1 MDDTGTKLSS
11 QGEKVLELIKNYKR
25 HISKTKLV
33 DEVYKWRFVEEN
45 KGKPKLNAL
54 NFAEEYKSIKFGNL
68 TYQLASAVGNHI
80 CREKPEEFRQ
90 LFNSLFN
97 EKTNINQRVKNFN
110 EDSLII
116 YRSMGET
123 LGHHQDERNFVTL

>member
-1 MDDTGTKLSS
+1 MNDTVTKLTS
-11 QGEKVLELIKNYKR
+11 QGEKVLELIENYKL

-33 DEVYKWRFVEEN
+33 DEVYKSRFLKEN
-45 KGKPKLNAL
+45 KGKPNLNAL

-80 CREKPEEFRQ
+80 SREKPEEFRQ

-97 EKTNINQRVKNFN
+97 EKTNIDERVKNFN
-110 EDSLII
+110 
-116 YRSMGET
+116 
-123 LGHHQDERNFVTL
+123 